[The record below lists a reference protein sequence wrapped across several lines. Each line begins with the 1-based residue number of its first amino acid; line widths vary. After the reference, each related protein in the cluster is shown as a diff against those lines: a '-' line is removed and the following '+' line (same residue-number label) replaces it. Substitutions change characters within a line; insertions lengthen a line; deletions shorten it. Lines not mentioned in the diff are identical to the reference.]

1 MTVLVAAPAPRNR
14 TRPGSRHATMAVAHV
29 RLMILALLFAAG
41 ISVIVGRLALLALF
55 AQPAETPSINAMLV
69 PLRGDL
75 VDRNGAPL
83 ARTIDAWSIG
93 VRPGKVIGDKAEL
106 ARMLAATLPGKSE
119 AEYARLL
126 GSDARFTYL
135 QRRAVPELVAAVHA
149 LGEPGIEFAREPQRL
164 YPQAALGAHVL
175 GYLDFDGNGVTGME
189 LALDKQLTD
198 PARRGQPVAL
208 SLDLRAQAA
217 LESELGAAMTGFQA
231 RGAAGVILDV
241 ASGEVVALASLPTFN
256 PNNVKGSNPEHFR
269 NNVTQSVYELGS
281 AFKPFT
287 MAFAIES
294 GVAPSMAKR
303 YDATAPL
310 QVGGFRIRDD
320 HAQKRWLNIPETL
333 IYSSNIATARIADE
347 LGKERMESMFRKLG
361 FDAKPDIELGG
372 KAAPLWPKY
381 WARTTVMT
389 TAYGHGIAVTP
400 LHLASAYAALVN
412 GGVWRPA
419 TLRKIE
425 PGKAPAGRRV
435 ISEATSARMRQLL
448 RLIVTHGTGGKANAP
463 GYRVGGKTG
472 TAEVPGA
479 GGYKRNQNVSTF
491 AAAFPMDAPR
501 YVVLVMLDSPVGNAQ
516 THGFSTA
523 GWTAA
528 PVVNR
533 VIMRTGAML
542 GVVPDETRDVDV
554 SDLTPLLW
562 KAEAKNKPAAAVAA
576 AAPVVAPGAGE

>member
-1 MTVLVAAPAPRNR
+1 MTVLVAPAPRLRSRDGNR
-14 TRPGSRHATMAVAHV
+14 ASPIAVAHV
-29 RLMILALLFAAG
+29 RLMILTLLFAAA
-41 ISVIVGRLALLALF
+41 ICVIVARLALLAVMAEP
-55 AQPAETPSINAMLV
+55 AQATSVNAMLV

-93 VRPGKVIGDKAEL
+93 VRPGKVIGDKAQL
-106 ARMLAATLPGKSE
+106 AQMLAATLPGHS
-119 AEYARLL
+119 AADYAKMLN
-126 GSDARFTYL
+126 SDAKFTYL
-135 QRRAVPELVAAVHA
+135 KRRAVPELVAAVHA

-164 YPQAALGAHVL
+164 YPQATLAAHALGFVN
-175 GYLDFDGNGVTGME
+175 FDGQGISGAE
-189 LALDKQLTD
+189 LILNKQLTD

-208 SLDLRAQAA
+208 SIDLRAQAA
-217 LESELGAAMTGFQA
+217 LESELGAAMTSFQA

-241 ASGEVVALASLPTFN
+241 ATGEVMAMTSLPTFN
-256 PNNVKGSNPEHFR
+256 PNNVKGANPEHFR

-281 AFKPFT
+281 TFKPLT

-294 GVAPSMAKR
+294 GVAPSMSKR
-303 YDATAPL
+303 YDATQPL
-310 QVGGFRIRDD
+310 QVGAFRIRDD

-333 IYSSNIATARIADE
+333 IHSSNIATARIADE
-347 LGKERMESMFRKLG
+347 LGKDRMAAMFQRLG
-361 FDAKPDIELGG
+361 FHDRMPIELNG
-372 KAAPLWPKY
+372 AAKPLWPQY

-400 LHLASAYAALVN
+400 LHLASAYAAMVN

-419 TLRKIE
+419 TLQKVE
-425 PGKAPAGRRV
+425 PGKAPAGQRV

-448 RLIVTHGTGGKANAP
+448 RLIVTHGTGSKADAP

-472 TAEVPGA
+472 TAEVPGR
-479 GGYKRNQNVSTF
+479 GGYQRNKNVSTF

-501 YVVLVMLDSPVGNAQ
+501 YVVLVMLDSPIGNEQSAGQ
-516 THGFSTA
+516 STA

-533 VIMRTGAML
+533 VVMRTGAML
-542 GVVPDETRDVDV
+542 GVVPDERRDVDV

-562 KAEAKNKPAAAVAA
+562 EPDAKAKPATAAL
-576 AAPVVAPGAGE
+576 GAGVDE

>member
-1 MTVLVAAPAPRNR
+1 VTVLVAPAHRDRP
-14 TRPGSRHATMAVAHV
+14 RPGSRHAGVAVAHV
-29 RLMILALLFAAG
+29 RLMILALLFAAA

-55 AQPAETPSINAMLV
+55 AEPQSSPSINAMLV

-93 VRPGKVIGDKAEL
+93 VRPGKVIGDKNEL

-119 AEYARLL
+119 GEYRALL
-126 GSDARFTYL
+126 DSESKFTYL
-135 QRRAVPELVAAVHA
+135 KRRAVPELVAAVHA

-164 YPQAALGAHVL
+164 YPQAALAAHTL
-175 GYLDFDGNGVTGME
+175 GYVDFDGKGAFGME

-217 LESELGAAMTGFQA
+217 LESELGQAMTSFQA
-231 RGAAGVILDV
+231 RGAAGLIMDV
-241 ASGEVVALASLPTFN
+241 ATGELVAVASLPTFN

-281 AFKPFT
+281 TFKPLT
-287 MAFAIES
+287 MAMAIET
-294 GVAPSMAKR
+294 GVVPSMAKR

-320 HAQKRWLNIPETL
+320 HSQRRWLNVPETL
-333 IYSSNIATARIADE
+333 IHSSNIATARIADE
-347 LGKERMESMFRKLG
+347 LGKERMETMFRKLG
-361 FDAKPDIELGG
+361 FDHKPPVELGG
-372 KAAPLWPKY
+372 LAGPLWPKY

-400 LHLASAYAALVN
+400 LHLASAYASLVN
-412 GGVWRPA
+412 GGMWHPA

-425 PGKAPAGRRV
+425 PGKTPEGRRV
-435 ISEATSARMRQLL
+435 FSEATSARMRQLL
-448 RLIVTHGTGGKANAP
+448 RLIVTHGTGSKADAP

-501 YVVLVMLDSPVGNAQ
+501 YVVLVMLDSPIGNAQ
-516 THGFSTA
+516 SFGLTTA

-554 SDLTPLLW
+554 SDVIPLLW
-562 KAEAKNKPAAAVAA
+562 KAEPKNKGTAVAA
-576 AAPVVAPGAGE
+576 VRAPIVAPGAGE